1 MKKKIFKKLLAGALT
16 AVMAFSLTACG
27 GGGAGSNSSSG
38 SKQVMQEAVIR
49 QSP

>member
-27 GGGAGSNSSSG
+27 GGDAGSS
-38 SKQVMQEAVIR
+38 
-49 QSP
+49 

>member
-16 AVMAFSLTACG
+16 AVMAFTSACG
-27 GGGAGSNSSSG
+27 GGDAGSNSSSG